1 MPRNLSLHGDG
12 WRPGLFT
19 GPPLPRPRSSPAG
32 RAAGG
37 PEAPGPG
44 RSSSPAAPR
53 ERSASVPGWRRP
65 ERAGSLRSLPRL
77 LAPAAART
85 ARVASRC
92 SSRPTSAGPSG
103 ASTGPAPASHSGRRA
118 RGFVRPAPSPQR
130 RRWALARGA
139 WPWPGSPPQPEPP
152 PPPQSVSQSPAMAE
166 GGEREELLSPPPIS
180 PAKRLCSWPSPQAHH
195 PRGTPG
201 AAGGG
206 VGVGGGGCLAP
217 GARPHLQPESLLDC
231 AAKTVAEKWAYE
243 RVEERFERIPEP
255 VQRRIVY
262 WSFPRNEREI
272 CMYSSFQYR
281 GGPGAGAAAGAA
293 GSSPVEE
300 GPPPPPGTA
309 TPAGSAPGAAGAG
322 ASPGLGTGTGVASG
336 VGGEGLPFRRGI
348 RLLDS
353 GSVENVLQVGFHLSG
368 TVTEPAT
375 ASEPAV
381 TYKVAISFDRCK
393 ITSVTCG
400 CGNKDI
406 FYCAHVVALSL
417 YRIRKPEQVKLR
429 LPISET
435 LFQMNRDQLQ
445 KFIQYL
451 ITAHHTEVLPTAQKL
466 ADEILSSNSEI
477 NQVNGA
483 PDPTAG
489 ASIDDE
495 NCWHL
500 DEEQVKEQVKLF
512 LSQGGYYGSGKQ
524 LNSMFSKVREMLR
537 MRDSNGARMLTL
549 ITEQFMADPRLTLWR
564 QQGTSMTDKCRQ
576 LWDELG
582 ALWVCIILNPHCKL
596 EEKSC
601 WLQQL
606 QKWNDLDICPLEDGN
621 YGHELPNITNA
632 LSQSASHS
640 PDSLSRPRRTVFTRA
655 IEGRELHWQDSHL
668 QRIISSD
675 IYSAPA
681 CQRENERLLFNSHGQ
696 PLWLEHVPTACARVD
711 ALRSHG
717 YPKEALRLT
726 VAIINT
732 LRLQQQRQLE
742 IYKHQKKELLQRG
755 TTTITNLEGWVGHPL
770 DPIGC
775 LFLTLTEACRL
786 NDDSYMEMSDMN
798 ESRLPV
804 YQHVPVASGC
814 PNSSESYL
822 SLALE
827 VALMGMGQQR
837 VMPEGLYAQDKV
849 CRNEEQLLS
858 QLQELQLD
866 EELVQTLR
874 KQCILLLEGG
884 PFSGL
889 GEVIHRESV
898 PMHTFA
904 KYLFSA
910 LLPHDPDLSY
920 KLALRA
926 MRLPV
931 LENSSSAGDTSHPHH
946 MVSVVPSRYP
956 RWFTLG
962 HLESQQCELAST
974 MLTAA
979 KGDTLRLRTILEAIQ
994 KHIHSSSLIF
1004 KLAQDAFKIATPTDS
1019 STDGTLLNVALELGL
1034 QVMRMTLST
1043 LNWRRREMVR
1053 WLVTCATEVG
1063 VRALVSI
1070 LQSWYTLFTPTEAT
1084 SIVAATAVSHTTILR
1099 LSLDYPQRE
1108 ELASCARTLALQ
1120 CAMKDPQSCA
1130 LSALTLC
1137 EKDHIAFEA
1146 AYQIAIDAAAGGM
1159 THSQLFTI
1167 ARYMEL
1173 RGYPLRAFKLA
1184 SLAMSHLNLAYN
1196 QDTHPAINDVLW
1208 ACALSHSL
1216 GKNELAAL
1224 IPLVVK
1230 SVHCATVLSDI
1241 LRRCTVTAPGL
1252 AGIPGR
1258 RSSGKLMS
1266 TDKAPLRQL
1275 LDATIN
1281 AYINTTHS
1289 RLTHISPRHYGE
1301 FIEFLS
1307 KARETFLLP
1316 QDGHLQFAQFIDN
1329 LKQIYKGKKKLM
1341 LLVRE
1346 RFG

>member
-1 MPRNLSLHGDG
+1 MAEGRREQPHPLLSLPPASK
-12 WRPGLFT
+12 RPCLR
-19 GPPLPRPRSSPAG
+19 PAPRG
-32 RAAGG
+32 
-37 PEAPGPG
+37 PGPG
-44 RSSSPAAPR
+44 
-53 ERSASVPGWRRP
+53 PGH
-65 ERAGSLRSLPRL
+65 GSGLP
-77 LAPAAART
+77 
-85 ARVASRC
+85 
-92 SSRPTSAGPSG
+92 SSRYRS
-103 ASTGPAPASHSGRRA
+103 
-118 RGFVRPAPSPQR
+118 
-130 RRWALARGA
+130 
-139 WPWPGSPPQPEPP
+139 
-152 PPPQSVSQSPAMAE
+152 
-166 GGEREELLSPPPIS
+166 
-180 PAKRLCSWPSPQAHH
+180 
-195 PRGTPG
+195 
-201 AAGGG
+201 
-206 VGVGGGGCLAP
+206 
-217 GARPHLQPESLLDC
+217 PESLLDC
-231 AAKTVAEKWAYE
+231 AAKAVAEKWAFE

-262 WSFPRNEREI
+262 WSFPRNEKEI
-272 CMYSSFQYR
+272 CMYSSFQCR
-281 GGPGAGAAAGAA
+281 VA
-293 GSSPVEE
+293 V
-300 GPPPPPGTA
+300 
-309 TPAGSAPGAAGAG
+309 
-322 ASPGLGTGTGVASG
+322 GTGD
-336 VGGEGLPFRRGI
+336 GLPFRRGI
-348 RLLDS
+348 RLLET
-353 GSVENVLQVGFHLSG
+353 GCVENVLQVGFHLSG

-375 ASEPAV
+375 SSEPEV
-381 TYKVAISFDRCK
+381 THKVAISFDRCK

-400 CGNKDI
+400 CGNRDI

-445 KFIQYL
+445 KLVQYL

-477 NQVNGA
+477 NQVHGA

-489 ASIDDE
+489 ASIDDD

-500 DEEQVKEQVKLF
+500 DEDQVREQVKQF

-524 LNSMFSKVREMLR
+524 LNSMFAKVREMLR

-549 ITEQFMADPRLTLWR
+549 ITEQFMADPRLSLWR
-564 QQGTSMTDKCRQ
+564 QQGTGMTDKCRQ

-582 ALWVCIILNPHCKL
+582 ALWVCVVLNPHCKS
-596 EEKSC
+596 EEKSS
-601 WLQQL
+601 WLRQL
-606 QKWNDLDICPLEDGN
+606 KKWGDMDVCPLEDGN
-621 YGHELPNITNA
+621 YGSELPNITNA
-632 LSQSASHS
+632 L
-640 PDSLSRPRRTVFTRA
+640 P
-655 IEGRELHWQDSHL
+655 
-668 QRIISSD
+668 
-675 IYSAPA
+675 
-681 CQRENERLLFNSHGQ
+681 
-696 PLWLEHVPTACARVD
+696 
-711 ALRSHG
+711 
-717 YPKEALRLT
+717 
-726 VAIINT
+726 
-732 LRLQQQRQLE
+732 
-742 IYKHQKKELLQRG
+742 QKLLQRG
-755 TTTITNLEGWVGHPL
+755 VTSTTNLEGWVGHPL

-775 LFLTLTEACRL
+775 LFTTLTETCRTL
-786 NDDSYMEMSDMN
+786 CSYI
-798 ESRLPV
+798 RTGPPV
-804 YQHVPVASGC
+804 YHHVPVWGSPDGG
-814 PNSSESYL
+814 ESYL
-822 SLALE
+822 TLALE

-837 VMPEGLYAQDKV
+837 IMPEGLYAQDKV
-849 CRNEEQLLS
+849 CRNEEQIVVK
-858 QLQELQLD
+858 LQELELD
-866 EELVQTLR
+866 DLLVQTLR
-874 KQCILLLEGG
+874 KQAIQLLEAG

-910 LLPHDPDLSY
+910 LLPHDADLAY

-931 LENSSSAGDTSHPHH
+931 LESSAGSGDVGHPHH
-946 MVSVVPSRYP
+946 GISIVPSRYP

-979 KGDTLRLRTILEAIQ
+979 KGDMLRLRTVLEAIQ
-994 KHIHSSSLIF
+994 KNIHSSSLIF
-1004 KLAQDAFKIATPTDS
+1004 KLAQDAFKIATPADNPP
-1019 STDGTLLNVALELGL
+1019 DITLLNVALELGL

-1063 VRALVSI
+1063 LRALVSI

-1084 SIVAATAVSHTTILR
+1084 SIVAATVMSHNTILR

-1120 CAMKDPQSCA
+1120 CAMKDPQNCA

-1137 EKDHIAFEA
+1137 EKDHIAFET
-1146 AYQIAIDAAAGGM
+1146 AYQIVIDAASTGM
-1159 THSQLFTI
+1159 TYSQLFTI
-1167 ARYMEL
+1167 ARYMEH
-1173 RGYPLRAFKLA
+1173 RGYPLRSFKLA
-1184 SLAMSHLNLAYN
+1184 SLAMTHLNLAYN

-1216 GKNELAAL
+1216 GKNELAAI

-1241 LRRCTVTAPGL
+1241 LRRCTMTAPGL

-1258 RSSGKLMS
+1258 RNSGKLMS

-1275 LDATIN
+1275 LDATIS

-1307 KARETFLLP
+1307 KARETFLLA
-1316 QDGHLQFAQFIDN
+1316 QDGHIQFAQFIDN

-1341 LLVRE
+1341 MLVRE

>member
-1 MPRNLSLHGDG
+1 
-12 WRPGLFT
+12 FT
-19 GPPLPRPRSSPAG
+19 TTNKNDRR
-32 RAAGG
+32 
-37 PEAPGPG
+37 PGPG
-44 RSSSPAAPR
+44 
-53 ERSASVPGWRRP
+53 PGH
-65 ERAGSLRSLPRL
+65 GSGLPS
-77 LAPAAART
+77 
-85 ARVASRC
+85 SRC
-92 SSRPTSAGPSG
+92 RS
-103 ASTGPAPASHSGRRA
+103 
-118 RGFVRPAPSPQR
+118 
-130 RRWALARGA
+130 
-139 WPWPGSPPQPEPP
+139 
-152 PPPQSVSQSPAMAE
+152 
-166 GGEREELLSPPPIS
+166 
-180 PAKRLCSWPSPQAHH
+180 
-195 PRGTPG
+195 
-201 AAGGG
+201 
-206 VGVGGGGCLAP
+206 
-217 GARPHLQPESLLDC
+217 PESLLDC
-231 AAKTVAEKWAYE
+231 AAKAVAEKWAFE

-262 WSFPRNEREI
+262 WSFPRNEKEI
-272 CMYSSFQYR
+272 CMYSSFQ
-281 GGPGAGAAAGAA
+281 
-293 GSSPVEE
+293 SM
-300 GPPPPPGTA
+300 
-309 TPAGSAPGAAGAG
+309 
-322 ASPGLGTGTGVASG
+322 GTGD
-336 VGGEGLPFRRGI
+336 GLPFRRGI
-348 RLLDS
+348 RLLET
-353 GSVENVLQVGFHLSG
+353 GCVENVLQVGFHLSG

-375 ASEPAV
+375 SSEPEV
-381 TYKVAISFDRCK
+381 THKVAISFDRCK

-400 CGNKDI
+400 CGNRDI

-445 KFIQYL
+445 KLVQYL

-477 NQVNGA
+477 NQVHGA

-489 ASIDDE
+489 ASIDDD

-500 DEEQVKEQVKLF
+500 DEDQVREQVKQF

-524 LNSMFSKVREMLR
+524 LNSMFAKVREMLR

-549 ITEQFMADPRLTLWR
+549 ITEQFMADPRLLLWR
-564 QQGTSMTDKCRQ
+564 QQGTGMTDKCRQ

-582 ALWVCIILNPHCKL
+582 ALWVCVVLNPHCKSD
-596 EEKSC
+596 EKSG
-601 WLQQL
+601 WLKQL
-606 QKWNDLDICPLEDGN
+606 KKWGDMDVCPLEDGN
-621 YGHELPNITNA
+621 YA
-632 LSQSASHS
+632 LSLILCVCALSFS
-640 PDSLSRPRRTVFTRA
+640 DSLSRPRRTVFSRA
-655 IEGRELHWQDSHL
+655 IEACDLHWQDSHL

-675 IYSAPA
+675 YYMSPSY
-681 CQRENERLLFNSHGQ
+681 QREGESLLFNPQGL
-696 PLWLEHVPTACARVD
+696 PLWLDHVPTACARVD

-717 YPKEALRLT
+717 YSREALRLA

-732 LRLQQQRQLE
+732 LRLQQQRQMD

-755 TTTITNLEGWVGHPL
+755 VTSTTNLEGWVGHPL

-775 LFLTLTEACRL
+775 LFATLTEICRPFTVFG
-786 NDDSYMEMSDMN
+786 
-798 ESRLPV
+798 ESAMIIICV
-804 YQHVPVASGC
+804 FYHHVPVWGAPDGG
-814 PNSSESYL
+814 ESYL
-822 SLALE
+822 TLALE

-837 VMPEGLYAQDKV
+837 IMPEGLYAQDKV
-849 CRNEEQLLS
+849 CRNEEQIVAK
-858 QLQELQLD
+858 LQELELD
-866 EELVQTLR
+866 DLLVQTLR
-874 KQCILLLEGG
+874 KQALQLLEAG
-884 PFSGL
+884 PFSGF

-910 LLPHDPDLSY
+910 LLQHDADLAY
-920 KLALRA
+920 KVALRA

-931 LENSSSAGDTSHPHH
+931 LESSAGSGDVGHPHH
-946 MVSVVPSRYP
+946 GISIVPSRYP

-979 KGDTLRLRTILEAIQ
+979 KGDMLRLRTVLEAIQ
-994 KHIHSSSLIF
+994 KNIHSSSLIF
-1004 KLAQDAFKIATPTDS
+1004 KLAQDAFKIATPADS
-1019 STDGTLLNVALELGL
+1019 PPDITLLNVALELGL

-1063 VRALVSI
+1063 LRALVSI

-1084 SIVAATAVSHTTILR
+1084 SIVAATVMSHNTILR

-1120 CAMKDPQSCA
+1120 CAMKDPQNCA

-1137 EKDHIAFEA
+1137 EKDHIAFET
-1146 AYQIAIDAAAGGM
+1146 AYQIVIDAASTGM
-1159 THSQLFTI
+1159 TFSQLFTI
-1167 ARYMEL
+1167 ARYMEH
-1173 RGYPLRAFKLA
+1173 RGYPLRSFKLA
-1184 SLAMSHLNLAYN
+1184 SLAMTHLNLAYN

-1216 GKNELAAL
+1216 GKNELAAI

-1241 LRRCTVTAPGL
+1241 LRRCTMTAPGL

-1258 RSSGKLMS
+1258 RNSGKLMS

-1275 LDATIN
+1275 LDATIS

-1307 KARETFLLP
+1307 KARETFLLA
-1316 QDGHLQFAQFIDN
+1316 QDGHIQFAQFIDN

-1341 LLVRE
+1341 MLVRE

>member
-1 MPRNLSLHGDG
+1 
-12 WRPGLFT
+12 
-19 GPPLPRPRSSPAG
+19 
-32 RAAGG
+32 
-37 PEAPGPG
+37 
-44 RSSSPAAPR
+44 
-53 ERSASVPGWRRP
+53 
-65 ERAGSLRSLPRL
+65 
-77 LAPAAART
+77 
-85 ARVASRC
+85 
-92 SSRPTSAGPSG
+92 
-103 ASTGPAPASHSGRRA
+103 
-118 RGFVRPAPSPQR
+118 
-130 RRWALARGA
+130 
-139 WPWPGSPPQPEPP
+139 
-152 PPPQSVSQSPAMAE
+152 MAE
-166 GGEREELLSPPPIS
+166 GEGAPPSLPLP
-180 PAKRLCSWPSPQAHH
+180 PAKRLCSRVNPPSHAAQQH
-195 PRGTPG
+195 RGP
-201 AAGGG
+201 AG
-206 VGVGGGGCLAP
+206 VG
-217 GARPHLQPESLLDC
+217 RPQQYPQYEPESLLDC
-231 AAKTVAEKWAYE
+231 AAKAVAEKWAFE

-281 GGPGAGAAAGAA
+281 AEEQGPVGSGNPSGGTLG
-293 GSSPVEE
+293 GSGVS
-300 GPPPPPGTA
+300 GQS
-309 TPAGSAPGAAGAG
+309 SAIN
-322 ASPGLGTGTGVASG
+322 GLVNGGTGALGG
-336 VGGEGLPFRRGI
+336 GGETLPFRRGI
-348 RLLDS
+348 RLLES
-353 GSVENVLQVGFHLSG
+353 GCVENVLQVGFHLSG

-375 ASEPAV
+375 QSDPE
-381 TYKVAISFDRCK
+381 TIYKVAISFDRCK

-400 CGNKDI
+400 CGNRDI

-417 YRIRKPEQVKLR
+417 YRIRKPDQVKLR

-445 KFIQYL
+445 KFVQYL

-477 NQVNGA
+477 NQVHGA

-489 ASIDDE
+489 ASINDE

-500 DEEQVKEQVKLF
+500 DEEQVREQVKLF
-512 LSQGGYYGSGKQ
+512 LSQGGYYSSGKQ
-524 LNSMFSKVREMLR
+524 LNSMFAKVREMLR

-549 ITEQFMADPRLTLWR
+549 ITEQFMADPRLALWR
-564 QQGTSMTDKCRQ
+564 QQGTGMTDKCRQ

-582 ALWVCIILNPHCKL
+582 ALWVCIVLNPHCKPD
-596 EEKSC
+596 EKAC
-601 WLQQL
+601 WLRQL
-606 QKWNDLDICPLEDGN
+606 RKWHDMDVCPLEDGN
-621 YGHELPNITNA
+621 YSNDLPNITNA
-632 LSQSASHS
+632 LPQNNGH
-640 PDSLSRPRRTVFTRA
+640 DSLVRPRRTVFTRA
-655 IEGRELHWQDSHL
+655 IEGCDLHWQDSHL

-675 IYSAPA
+675 FYLSPSF
-681 CQRENERLLFNSHGQ
+681 QRDGESLLFNAQGQ

-717 YPKEALRLT
+717 YPKEALRLA

-742 IYKHQKKELLQRG
+742 IYKQQKKELIQRNS
-755 TTTITNLEGWVGHPL
+755 TTITNLEGWVGHPL
-770 DPIGC
+770 DPVGC
-775 LFLTLTEACRL
+775 LFTTLTEACL
-786 NDDSYMEMSDMN
+786 SDEDSAMEVIDGS
-798 ESRLPV
+798 ESRRPV
-804 YQHVPVASGC
+804 YQHICVQNGSVESG
-814 PNSSESYL
+814 ESYL

-837 VMPEGLYAQDKV
+837 LMPEGLYAQDKV
-849 CRNEEQLLS
+849 CRNEEQIIGR
-858 QLQELQLD
+858 LQELELD
-866 EELVQTLR
+866 AILVQTLR

-904 KYLFSA
+904 KYLFTA
-910 LLPHDPDLSY
+910 LLPHDSDLAY
-920 KLALRA
+920 KLSLRA

-931 LENSSSAGDTSHPHH
+931 LESSVPSVDVSHPHH
-946 MVSVVPSRYP
+946 IVSVVPSRYP

-979 KGDTLRLRTILEAIQ
+979 KGDMLRLRTVLEAIQ
-994 KHIHSSSLIF
+994 RNIHSSSLIF
-1004 KLAQDAFKIATPTDS
+1004 KLAQDAFKIATPADTS
-1019 STDGTLLNVALELGL
+1019 SDTTLLNVALELGL

-1084 SIVAATAVSHTTILR
+1084 SIVAAAATSHSTVLR
-1099 LSLDYPQRE
+1099 LSLDYSQRE

-1120 CAMKDPQSCA
+1120 CAMKDPQNCA

-1137 EKDHIAFEA
+1137 EKDHTAFET
-1146 AYQIAIDAAAGGM
+1146 AYQIAVDAASGGM
-1159 THSQLFTI
+1159 TYSQLFTI
-1167 ARYMEL
+1167 ARYMEH
-1173 RGYPLRAFKLA
+1173 RGYPLRAFKLC

-1208 ACALSHSL
+1208 ACSLSHSL

-1224 IPLVVK
+1224 VPLVVK

-1241 LRRCTVTAPGL
+1241 LRRCTLTAPGL

-1258 RSSGKLMS
+1258 RNSGKLMS
-1266 TDKAPLRQL
+1266 TDKPPLRQL
-1275 LDATIN
+1275 LDAAVG

-1307 KARETFLLP
+1307 KARETFLLG
-1316 QDGHLQFAQFIDN
+1316 QDGLLQFAQFIDN

-1341 LLVRE
+1341 MLVRE

>member
-1 MPRNLSLHGDG
+1 PCSKR
-12 WRPGLFT
+12 
-19 GPPLPRPRSSPAG
+19 
-32 RAAGG
+32 
-37 PEAPGPG
+37 PGPG
-44 RSSSPAAPR
+44 
-53 ERSASVPGWRRP
+53 PGP
-65 ERAGSLRSLPRL
+65 GFPN
-77 LAPAAART
+77 
-85 ARVASRC
+85 SRFRC
-92 SSRPTSAGPSG
+92 
-103 ASTGPAPASHSGRRA
+103 
-118 RGFVRPAPSPQR
+118 
-130 RRWALARGA
+130 
-139 WPWPGSPPQPEPP
+139 
-152 PPPQSVSQSPAMAE
+152 
-166 GGEREELLSPPPIS
+166 
-180 PAKRLCSWPSPQAHH
+180 
-195 PRGTPG
+195 
-201 AAGGG
+201 
-206 VGVGGGGCLAP
+206 
-217 GARPHLQPESLLDC
+217 PESLLDC
-231 AAKTVAEKWAYE
+231 AAKAVAEKWAFE

-272 CMYSSFQYR
+272 CMYSS
-281 GGPGAGAAAGAA
+281 A
-293 GSSPVEE
+293 
-300 GPPPPPGTA
+300 
-309 TPAGSAPGAAGAG
+309 
-322 ASPGLGTGTGVASG
+322 GTGGTGD
-336 VGGEGLPFRRGI
+336 GLPFRRGI
-348 RLLDS
+348 RLLETGCVD
-353 GSVENVLQVGFHLSG
+353 NVLQVGFHLSG
-368 TVTEPAT
+368 TVTEAAT
-375 ASEPAV
+375 QSEPE
-381 TYKVAISFDRCK
+381 TTHKVAISFDRCK

-400 CGNKDI
+400 CGNRDI

-445 KFIQYL
+445 KLVQYL

-477 NQVNGA
+477 NQVHGA

-500 DEEQVKEQVKLF
+500 DEEQVREQVKQF

-524 LNSMFSKVREMLR
+524 LNSMFAKVREMLR

-549 ITEQFMADPRLTLWR
+549 ITEQFMADPRLSLWR
-564 QQGTSMTDKCRQ
+564 QQGTGMTDKCRQ

-582 ALWVCIILNPHCKL
+582 ALWVCIVLNPHCKS
-596 EEKSC
+596 EEKSG
-601 WLQQL
+601 WLRQL
-606 QKWNDLDICPLEDGN
+606 KKWGDMDICPLEDGN
-621 YGHELPNITNA
+621 YGSELPNITNA
-632 LSQSASHS
+632 L
-640 PDSLSRPRRTVFTRA
+640 P
-655 IEGRELHWQDSHL
+655 
-668 QRIISSD
+668 
-675 IYSAPA
+675 
-681 CQRENERLLFNSHGQ
+681 
-696 PLWLEHVPTACARVD
+696 
-711 ALRSHG
+711 
-717 YPKEALRLT
+717 
-726 VAIINT
+726 
-732 LRLQQQRQLE
+732 
-742 IYKHQKKELLQRG
+742 QKLLQRG
-755 TTTITNLEGWVGHPL
+755 MTNTTNLEGWVGHPL

-775 LFLTLTEACRL
+775 LFATLTETCRVE
-786 NDDSYMEMSDMN
+786 DDNTMDTGDSGEPKP
-798 ESRLPV
+798 PV
-804 YQHVPVASGC
+804 YQHVPVWGC
-814 PNSSESYL
+814 PDGGESYL
-822 SLALE
+822 ALALE

-837 VMPEGLYAQDKV
+837 LMPEGLYAQDKV
-849 CRNEEQLLS
+849 CRNEEQIVAK
-858 QLQELQLD
+858 LQEMELD
-866 EELVQTLR
+866 DILVQTLR
-874 KQCILLLEGG
+874 KQAILLLEGG

-904 KYLFSA
+904 KYLFTA
-910 LLPHDPDLSY
+910 LLPHDTDLAY
-920 KLALRA
+920 KLGLRA

-931 LENSSSAGDTSHPHH
+931 LESTAPSGDVGHPHH
-946 MVSVVPSRYP
+946 GISIVPSRYP

-979 KGDTLRLRTILEAIQ
+979 KGDMLRLRTVLEAIQ

-1004 KLAQDAFKIATPTDS
+1004 KLAQDAFKIATPADNPP
-1019 STDGTLLNVALELGL
+1019 DITLLNVALELGL

-1063 VRALVSI
+1063 LRALVSI

-1084 SIVAATAVSHTTILR
+1084 SIVAATVMSHNTILR

-1120 CAMKDPQSCA
+1120 CAMKDPQNCA

-1137 EKDHIAFEA
+1137 EKDHIAFET
-1146 AYQIAIDAAAGGM
+1146 AYQIVIDAASTGM
-1159 THSQLFTI
+1159 TYSQLFTI
-1167 ARYMEL
+1167 ARYMEH

-1184 SLAMSHLNLAYN
+1184 SLAMTHLNLAYN

-1216 GKNELAAL
+1216 GKNELAAI

-1241 LRRCTVTAPGL
+1241 LRRCTMTAPGL

-1258 RSSGKLMS
+1258 RNSGKLMS

-1275 LDATIN
+1275 LDATIS

-1307 KARETFLLP
+1307 KARETFLLA
-1316 QDGHLQFAQFIDN
+1316 QDGHIQFAQFIDN

-1341 LLVRE
+1341 MLVRE

>member
-1 MPRNLSLHGDG
+1 MAEGRREQPPHPLFSTPPASKRPCLRPAPRG
-12 WRPGLFT
+12 
-19 GPPLPRPRSSPAG
+19 
-32 RAAGG
+32 
-37 PEAPGPG
+37 PGPG
-44 RSSSPAAPR
+44 PGHGSGSSGSRHRS
-53 ERSASVPGWRRP
+53 
-65 ERAGSLRSLPRL
+65 
-77 LAPAAART
+77 
-85 ARVASRC
+85 
-92 SSRPTSAGPSG
+92 
-103 ASTGPAPASHSGRRA
+103 
-118 RGFVRPAPSPQR
+118 
-130 RRWALARGA
+130 
-139 WPWPGSPPQPEPP
+139 
-152 PPPQSVSQSPAMAE
+152 
-166 GGEREELLSPPPIS
+166 
-180 PAKRLCSWPSPQAHH
+180 
-195 PRGTPG
+195 
-201 AAGGG
+201 
-206 VGVGGGGCLAP
+206 
-217 GARPHLQPESLLDC
+217 PESLLDC
-231 AAKTVAEKWAYE
+231 AAKAVAEKWAFE

-262 WSFPRNEREI
+262 WSFPRNEKEI
-272 CMYSSFQYR
+272 CMYSSFQCR
-281 GGPGAGAAAGAA
+281 VAGEEGPSAATGGTGGAASGATTAAAAAAAGAGGGGSTTGAAATAGAAGAA
-293 GSSPVEE
+293 G
-300 GPPPPPGTA
+300 
-309 TPAGSAPGAAGAG
+309 
-322 ASPGLGTGTGVASG
+322 TGD
-336 VGGEGLPFRRGI
+336 GLPFRRGI
-348 RLLDS
+348 RLLET
-353 GSVENVLQVGFHLSG
+353 GCVENVLQVGFHLSG
-368 TVTEPAT
+368 TVTEPT
-375 ASEPAV
+375 TSSDPEV
-381 TYKVAISFDRCK
+381 THKVAISFDRCK

-400 CGNKDI
+400 CGNRDI

-445 KFIQYL
+445 KLVQYL

-477 NQVNGA
+477 NQVHGA

-489 ASIDDE
+489 ASIDDD

-500 DEEQVKEQVKLF
+500 DEDQVREQVKQF

-524 LNSMFSKVREMLR
+524 LNSMFAKVREMLR

-549 ITEQFMADPRLTLWR
+549 ITEQFMADPRLSLWR
-564 QQGTSMTDKCRQ
+564 QQGTGMTDKCRQ

-582 ALWVCIILNPHCKL
+582 ALWVCVVLNPHCKS
-596 EEKSC
+596 EEKSS
-601 WLQQL
+601 WLKQL
-606 QKWNDLDICPLEDGN
+606 KKWGDMDVCPLEDGN
-621 YGHELPNITNA
+621 YGSELPNITNA
-632 LSQSASHS
+632 LPQSNLAQ
-640 PDSLSRPRRTVFTRA
+640 DSVSRPRRTVFSRA
-655 IEGRELHWQDSHL
+655 VEACDLHWQDSHL

-675 IYSAPA
+675 YYVSPSY
-681 CQRENERLLFNSHGQ
+681 QREGESLLFNPQGL
-696 PLWLEHVPTACARVD
+696 PLWLDHVPTACARVD

-717 YPKEALRLT
+717 YSREALRLA

-732 LRLQQQRQLE
+732 LRLQQQRQMD

-755 TTTITNLEGWVGHPL
+755 VTSTTNLEGWVGHPL

-775 LFLTLTEACRL
+775 LFITLTETCRATGNHCEFKQC
-786 NDDSYMEMSDMN
+786 NDHWHTLYH
-798 ESRLPV
+798 
-804 YQHVPVASGC
+804 HVPVWGSPDGG
-814 PNSSESYL
+814 ESYL
-822 SLALE
+822 TLALE

-837 VMPEGLYAQDKV
+837 IMPEGLYAQDKV
-849 CRNEEQLLS
+849 CRNEEQIVAK
-858 QLQELQLD
+858 LQELELD
-866 EELVQTLR
+866 DLLVQTLR
-874 KQCILLLEGG
+874 KQAIQLLDAG

-910 LLPHDPDLSY
+910 LLPHDADLAY
-920 KLALRA
+920 KVALRA

-931 LENSSSAGDTSHPHH
+931 LESSAGSGDVGHPHH
-946 MVSVVPSRYP
+946 GISIVPSRYP

-979 KGDTLRLRTILEAIQ
+979 KGDMLRLRTVLEAIQ
-994 KHIHSSSLIF
+994 KNIHSSSLIF
-1004 KLAQDAFKIATPTDS
+1004 KLAQDAFKIATPADS
-1019 STDGTLLNVALELGL
+1019 PPDITLLNVALELGL

-1063 VRALVSI
+1063 LRALVSI

-1084 SIVAATAVSHTTILR
+1084 SIVAATVMSHNTILR

-1120 CAMKDPQSCA
+1120 CAMKDPQNCA

-1137 EKDHIAFEA
+1137 EKDHIAFET
-1146 AYQIAIDAAAGGM
+1146 AYQIVIDAASTGM
-1159 THSQLFTI
+1159 TYSQLFTI
-1167 ARYMEL
+1167 ARYMEH
-1173 RGYPLRAFKLA
+1173 RGYPLRSFKLA
-1184 SLAMSHLNLAYN
+1184 SLAMTHLNLAYN

-1216 GKNELAAL
+1216 GKNELAAI

-1241 LRRCTVTAPGL
+1241 LRR
-1252 AGIPGR
+1252 R
-1258 RSSGKLMS
+1258 NSGKLMS

-1275 LDATIN
+1275 LDATIS
-1281 AYINTTHS
+1281 A
-1289 RLTHISPRHYGE
+1289 PRHYGE

-1307 KARETFLLP
+1307 KARETFLLA
-1316 QDGHLQFAQFIDN
+1316 QDGHIQFAQFIDN

-1341 LLVRE
+1341 MLVRE

>member
-1 MPRNLSLHGDG
+1 MAEGRREQPPHPLLSLPPASK
-12 WRPGLFT
+12 RPCLR
-19 GPPLPRPRSSPAG
+19 PAPRG
-32 RAAGG
+32 
-37 PEAPGPG
+37 PGPG
-44 RSSSPAAPR
+44 
-53 ERSASVPGWRRP
+53 PGH
-65 ERAGSLRSLPRL
+65 GSGLP
-77 LAPAAART
+77 
-85 ARVASRC
+85 
-92 SSRPTSAGPSG
+92 SSRYRS
-103 ASTGPAPASHSGRRA
+103 
-118 RGFVRPAPSPQR
+118 
-130 RRWALARGA
+130 
-139 WPWPGSPPQPEPP
+139 
-152 PPPQSVSQSPAMAE
+152 
-166 GGEREELLSPPPIS
+166 
-180 PAKRLCSWPSPQAHH
+180 
-195 PRGTPG
+195 
-201 AAGGG
+201 
-206 VGVGGGGCLAP
+206 
-217 GARPHLQPESLLDC
+217 PESLLDC
-231 AAKTVAEKWAYE
+231 AAKAVAEKWAFE

-262 WSFPRNEREI
+262 WSFPRNEKEI
-272 CMYSSFQYR
+272 CMYSSFQCR
-281 GGPGAGAAAGAA
+281 VA
-293 GSSPVEE
+293 V
-300 GPPPPPGTA
+300 
-309 TPAGSAPGAAGAG
+309 
-322 ASPGLGTGTGVASG
+322 GTGD
-336 VGGEGLPFRRGI
+336 GLPFRRGI
-348 RLLDS
+348 RLLET
-353 GSVENVLQVGFHLSG
+353 GCVENVLQVGFHLSG

-375 ASEPAV
+375 SSEPEV
-381 TYKVAISFDRCK
+381 THKVAISFDRCK

-400 CGNKDI
+400 CGNRDI

-445 KFIQYL
+445 KLVQYL

-477 NQVNGA
+477 NQVHGA

-489 ASIDDE
+489 ASIDDD

-500 DEEQVKEQVKLF
+500 DEDQVREQVKQF

-524 LNSMFSKVREMLR
+524 LNSMFAKVREMLR

-549 ITEQFMADPRLTLWR
+549 ITEQFMADPRLSLWR
-564 QQGTSMTDKCRQ
+564 QQGTGMTDKCRQ

-582 ALWVCIILNPHCKL
+582 ALWVCVVLNPHCKS
-596 EEKSC
+596 EEKSG
-601 WLQQL
+601 WLKQL
-606 QKWNDLDICPLEDGN
+606 KKWGDLDVCPLEDGN
-621 YGHELPNITNA
+621 YGMLTCKHF
-632 LSQSASHS
+632 
-640 PDSLSRPRRTVFTRA
+640 PR
-655 IEGRELHWQDSHL
+655 S
-668 QRIISSD
+668 
-675 IYSAPA
+675 
-681 CQRENERLLFNSHGQ
+681 
-696 PLWLEHVPTACARVD
+696 
-711 ALRSHG
+711 
-717 YPKEALRLT
+717 
-726 VAIINT
+726 
-732 LRLQQQRQLE
+732 
-742 IYKHQKKELLQRG
+742 ELLQRG
-755 TTTITNLEGWVGHPL
+755 VTSTTNLEGWVGHPL

-775 LFLTLTEACRL
+775 LFTTLTETCRV
-786 NDDSYMEMSDMN
+786 DDDNTMDTGGTKTP
-798 ESRLPV
+798 PV
-804 YQHVPVASGC
+804 YHHVPVWGSPDGG
-814 PNSSESYL
+814 ESYL
-822 SLALE
+822 TLALE

-837 VMPEGLYAQDKV
+837 IMPEGLYAQDKV
-849 CRNEEQLLS
+849 CRNEEQIVAK
-858 QLQELQLD
+858 LQELELD
-866 EELVQTLR
+866 ELLVQTLR
-874 KQCILLLEGG
+874 KQAIQLLEAG

-910 LLPHDPDLSY
+910 LLPHDADLAY
-920 KLALRA
+920 KVALRA

-931 LENSSSAGDTSHPHH
+931 LESSGGSGDVGHPHH
-946 MVSVVPSRYP
+946 GISIVPSRYP

-979 KGDTLRLRTILEAIQ
+979 KGDMLRLRTVLEAIQ
-994 KHIHSSSLIF
+994 KNIHSSSLIF
-1004 KLAQDAFKIATPTDS
+1004 KLAQDAFKIATPADNPP
-1019 STDGTLLNVALELGL
+1019 DITLLNVALELGL

-1063 VRALVSI
+1063 LRALVSI

-1084 SIVAATAVSHTTILR
+1084 SIVAATVMSHNTILR

-1120 CAMKDPQSCA
+1120 CAMKDPQNCA

-1137 EKDHIAFEA
+1137 EKDHIAFET
-1146 AYQIAIDAAAGGM
+1146 AYQIVIDAASTGM
-1159 THSQLFTI
+1159 TYSQLFTI
-1167 ARYMEL
+1167 ARYMEH
-1173 RGYPLRAFKLA
+1173 RGYPLRSFKLA
-1184 SLAMSHLNLAYN
+1184 SLAMTHLNLAYN
-1196 QDTHPAINDVLW
+1196 QDTHSAINDVLW

-1216 GKNELAAL
+1216 GKNELAAI

-1241 LRRCTVTAPGL
+1241 LRRCTMTAPGL

-1258 RSSGKLMS
+1258 RNSGKLMS

-1275 LDATIN
+1275 LDATIS

-1307 KARETFLLP
+1307 KARETFLLAL
-1316 QDGHLQFAQFIDN
+1316 DGHIQFAQFIDN

-1341 LLVRE
+1341 MLVRE

>member
-1 MPRNLSLHGDG
+1 MRRFYRGGIFSAPPCKRICVLLSWKAARLVRQHPSDRCSAPIGLQRPPPCQLVQFSDTSLASPTMFAPTPMIMQSADSILKEFWVLFLEMHGHLQMLV
-12 WRPGLFT
+12 P
-19 GPPLPRPRSSPAG
+19 
-32 RAAGG
+32 
-37 PEAPGPG
+37 
-44 RSSSPAAPR
+44 
-53 ERSASVPGWRRP
+53 SASQIIIA
-65 ERAGSLRSLPRL
+65 AGSLCKAKIASLGFFPLSLP
-77 LAPAAART
+77 
-85 ARVASRC
+85 
-92 SSRPTSAGPSG
+92 
-103 ASTGPAPASHSGRRA
+103 
-118 RGFVRPAPSPQR
+118 
-130 RRWALARGA
+130 
-139 WPWPGSPPQPEPP
+139 
-152 PPPQSVSQSPAMAE
+152 
-166 GGEREELLSPPPIS
+166 
-180 PAKRLCSWPSPQAHH
+180 
-195 PRGTPG
+195 
-201 AAGGG
+201 
-206 VGVGGGGCLAP
+206 
-217 GARPHLQPESLLDC
+217 
-231 AAKTVAEKWAYE
+231 
-243 RVEERFERIPEP
+243 
-255 VQRRIVY
+255 
-262 WSFPRNEREI
+262 
-272 CMYSSFQYR
+272 
-281 GGPGAGAAAGAA
+281 
-293 GSSPVEE
+293 
-300 GPPPPPGTA
+300 
-309 TPAGSAPGAAGAG
+309 
-322 ASPGLGTGTGVASG
+322 
-336 VGGEGLPFRRGI
+336 
-348 RLLDS
+348 
-353 GSVENVLQVGFHLSG
+353 GFHLSG

-375 ASEPAV
+375 ATEPEM

-445 KFIQYL
+445 KFVQYL
-451 ITAHHTEVLPTAQKL
+451 ITEHHTEVLPTAQKL
-466 ADEILSSNSEI
+466 ADDILSSNSEI
-477 NQVNGA
+477 NQTHGA

-524 LNSMFSKVREMLR
+524 LNSMFAKVREMLR

-549 ITEQFMADPRLTLWR
+549 ITEQFMADPRLSLWR
-564 QQGTSMTDKCRQ
+564 QQGSGMTDKCRQ

-582 ALWVCIILNPHCKL
+582 ALWVCVVLNPHCKL

-601 WLQQL
+601 WLRQL
-606 QKWNDLDICPLEDGN
+606 RKWGDMDVCPLEDGN
-621 YGHELPNITNA
+621 YGSELPNITNA
-632 LSQSASHS
+632 LTQTSNHSQ
-640 PDSLSRPRRTVFTRA
+640 DSLARPRRTVFTRA
-655 IEGRELHWQDSHL
+655 IEGCDLHWQDSHL

-675 IYSAPA
+675 FYVSPSY
-681 CQRENERLLFNSHGQ
+681 QREGESLLFNSQGQ

-770 DPIGC
+770 NPVGC
-775 LFLTLTEACRL
+775 LFLTLTEASKGTGDQHSSFPGC
-786 NDDSYMEMSDMN
+786 NAADAKP
-798 ESRLPV
+798 PV
-804 YQHVPVASGC
+804 YRHVPVASGYQDTG
-814 PNSSESYL
+814 ESYL
-822 SLALE
+822 SLAME
-827 VALMGMGQQR
+827 VALLGMGQQR

-849 CRNEEQLLS
+849 CRNEEQIIAR
-858 QLQELQLD
+858 LQELELD
-866 EELVQTLR
+866 AALVQTLR
-874 KQCILLLEGG
+874 KQCVLLLEGG

-910 LLPHDPDLSY
+910 LLPHDADLAY

-931 LENSSSAGDTSHPHH
+931 LETTAPSGDVTHPHH
-946 MVSVVPSRYP
+946 LVSVVPSRYP

-962 HLESQQCELAST
+962 HVESQQCDMAST

-979 KGDTLRLRTILEAIQ
+979 KGDMLRLRTVLEAIQ
-994 KHIHSSSLIF
+994 KNIHSSSLIF
-1004 KLAQDAFKIATPTDS
+1004 KLAQDAFKIATPADNNPDT
-1019 STDGTLLNVALELGL
+1019 TLLNVALELGL

-1070 LQSWYTLFTPTEAT
+1070 LQNWYTLFTPTEAT
-1084 SIVAATAVSHTTILR
+1084 TIVAATVMSHNTILR

-1108 ELASCARTLALQ
+1108 ELAGCARTLALQ
-1120 CAMKDPQSCA
+1120 CAMKDPQNCA

-1137 EKDHIAFEA
+1137 EKDHIAFET
-1146 AYQIAIDAAAGGM
+1146 AYQIVIDAASTGL
-1159 THSQLFTI
+1159 TYSQLFTI
-1167 ARYMEL
+1167 ARYMEH

-1241 LRRCTVTAPGL
+1241 LRRCTMTAPGL

-1258 RSSGKLMS
+1258 RNSGKLMS

-1307 KARETFLLP
+1307 KARETFLLA
-1316 QDGHLQFAQFIDN
+1316 QDGHLQFTQFIDN

-1341 LLVRE
+1341 MLVRE